1 MENKVKKFII
11 TNKKTIMYFV
21 MMLVVLVVASAQ
33 QNKGQVNQTTIQGF
47 SMIKKVFG
55 TAYWFFCS
63 TYMKVICGCC
73 IVWIGVKMYGARG
86 QQEAMKTLIW
96 WLVGTILIGGGSTIC
111 GLFFEPSGNF
121 AIQSLTSGEYIFEEL
136 K

>member
-1 MENKVKKFII
+1 MENKVKNFII

-21 MMLVVLVVASAQ
+21 MMLVFLVSASAQ
-33 QNKGQVNQTTIQGF
+33 NQGQTTIQGF

-63 TYMKVICGCC
+63 TYMKVICGCF
-73 IVWIGVKMYGARG
+73 IVWIGIKMYGARG

-96 WLVGTILIGGGSTIC
+96 WLVGTILVGGGSTIC

-121 AIQSLTSGEYIFEEL
+121 AINSLTDGTYIFEEL

>member
-1 MENKVKKFII
+1 MENKVKNFII

-21 MMLVVLVVASAQ
+21 MMLVFLVSASAQ
-33 QNKGQVNQTTIQGF
+33 NQGQTTIQGF

-63 TYMKVICGCC
+63 TYMKVICGCV
-73 IVWIGVKMYGARG
+73 IVWIGIKMYGARG

-96 WLVGTILIGGGSTIC
+96 WLVGTILVGGGSTIC

-121 AIQSLTSGEYIFEEL
+121 AINSLTDGTYIFEEL